1 MDLSGKALLITGVIG
16 AAALVCCIALG
27 FTLRSQGQAID
38 RLEADLKAV
47 VEVRDA
53 DTNAQN
59 LKAQKD
65 QEAQANA
72 KAKTEIVNGI
82 SDCASD
88 DDALAELRRVFTT
101 GANNGADATAKPAC
115 RLPDA
120 GSAGSSLKGH

>member
-1 MDLSGKALLITGVIG
+1 MNFSSKALWIVGSIG
-16 AAALVCCIALG
+16 AAAVVCCIALAIA
-27 FTLRSQGQAID
+27 LRSQGQAID
-38 RLEADLKAV
+38 RIEADLKAV
-47 VEVRDA
+47 VEVREA
-53 DTNAQN
+53 DTNAQT

-72 KAKTEIVNGI
+72 KAKTEIVNAI

-88 DDALAELRRVFTT
+88 DDALAELRRVFTK